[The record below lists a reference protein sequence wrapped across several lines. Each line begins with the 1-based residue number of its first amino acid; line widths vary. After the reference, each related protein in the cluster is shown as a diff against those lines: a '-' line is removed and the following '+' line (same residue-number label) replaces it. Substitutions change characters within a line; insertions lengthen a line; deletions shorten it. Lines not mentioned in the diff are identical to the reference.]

1 MTLTLLVDLVT
12 FRVDL
17 EEAGV
22 AGVDLTD
29 EDGLDVEGAVGAVVV
44 ADDLGSVVRE
54 FELLAWKQNEM

>member
-1 MTLTLLVDLVT
+1 MTL
-12 FRVDL
+12 RVDL

-29 EDGLDVEGAVGAVVV
+29 KDGLDAEGAVGAVVV